1 MAGRKQHYIPQS
13 VQRGFEARHTGLKT
27 QVYVYQKS
35 GASYL
40 TSTDGAAAERDFY
53 SNPLKDGRGALDD
66 RITDF
71 ESDELNLVLKQ
82 LRSIEHGPV
91 NTELAAIAVAH
102 LTARTAHLRG
112 TFAFM
117 FDGALDQIQSI
128 VAEPTS
134 VRNFAGIDATSG
146 SELNERI
153 RAELAQLSSVT
164 LPAHDREA
172 LERMVTFR
180 LRERFDD
187 LFDDAKDILK
197 DQLATFKARVPETI
211 ATGHTRAL
219 SESLVSEVRAQGLR
233 KLAWR
238 VVPANSGDRRFLLPD
253 CVAIGKAAPSDDFQ
267 PFALLGTDQI
277 ATVVMPISSQQL
289 LVGGEYHVEQDEI
302 NLNFAA
308 CCLKF
313 FISSCESDSLK
324 AAAQFIGAFSANL
337 NMDLFEEGHVPN
349 AKPISVTG
357 FCGRLR
363 IRTPSGKFGEVVKKA
378 VASIVHETIDAA
390 VLSSIESISV
400 PSSMGVALEAILRR
414 PPSDDELKA
423 AAFGVAVPIKSGS
436 RWKTRI
442 LIPRHVAQYLVQS
455 ASPQQVVAKRVI
467 KINLGRA
474 YYLGCWA
481 RQCPE
486 IFERH
491 DPMMWRHIMLTL
503 SFNFAS
509 QYAGAIAT
517 HGEIG
522 QSLQDEAAHDELAS
536 NIVVAL
542 SSLES
547 VRLRYM
553 QHLNVEQLAVEAA
566 APLDALLGTVAA
578 LAGFAEADGVT
589 LKEYTR
595 AAQALSQAAL
605 FDWAVLFSKDLSRH
619 YEQRDRWTSEKDLD
633 QLAGHAERILWT
645 IGVFATPVKEGYRIN
660 VCDDIGLSRVKQ
672 VLSQ

>member
-1 MAGRKQHYIPQS
+1 M
-13 VQRGFEARHTGLKT
+13 QRGFEARHTGLKT
-27 QVYVYQKS
+27 QVFVYQKS

-71 ESDELNLVLKQ
+71 ESDELNMVLKQ
-82 LRSIEHGPV
+82 LRSVEHGPV
-91 NTELAAIAVAH
+91 DADLAAIAIAH

-112 TFAFM
+112 TFTFI
-117 FDGALDQIQSI
+117 FDGALDQIKSI

-134 VRNFAGIDATSG
+134 VRKVVGIDATSG
-146 SELNERI
+146 SELNEGI
-153 RAELAQLSSVT
+153 RAELAQLSSVA

-172 LERMVTFR
+172 LERMVSFR

-197 DQLATFKARVPETI
+197 DQLAIFEARVSETI

-219 SESLVSEVRAQGLR
+219 SESLVSEVRALALR

-238 VVPANSGDRRFLLPD
+238 VVPSDTGNRRFLLPD
-253 CVAIGKAAPSDDFQ
+253 CVAIGKAAPLDDFQ
-267 PFALLGTDQI
+267 PFALLGSDQI

-289 LVGGEYHVEQDEI
+289 LVGGPYNVQQDEI

-324 AAAQFIGAFSANL
+324 AAAQSIGTFSASL
-337 NMDLFEEGHVPN
+337 NMAIFEEGHEPN
-349 AKPISVTG
+349 AKPISVAG
-357 FCGRLR
+357 FGGRLL
-363 IRTPSGKFGEVVKKA
+363 IRTPSGKFGESVKKA
-378 VASIVHETIDAA
+378 VASIAHDTIDAA
-390 VLSSIESISV
+390 VLSSIESISI
-400 PSSMGVALEAILRR
+400 PSSMAVALEAILRR
-414 PPSDDELKA
+414 PPIDNELKA
-423 AAFGVAVPIKSGS
+423 AAVGLAVPIKAGS

-442 LIPRHVAQYLVQS
+442 LIPRHIAEYLVHS
-455 ASPQQVVAKRVI
+455 ASPQHVAAKRVI
-467 KINLGRA
+467 KVNLGRA

-481 RQCPE
+481 RQCPD
-486 IFERH
+486 IFERQ

-503 SFNFAS
+503 SFNAAS
-509 QYAGAIAT
+509 QYAGALAT
-517 HGEIG
+517 QDEVG

-542 SSLES
+542 STLQS

-553 QHLNVEQLAVEAA
+553 QHCDVEQLAVEAA
-566 APLDALLGTVAA
+566 APLGTLLGTVAT
-578 LAGFAEADGVT
+578 LAGFAEADGAT

-595 AAQALSQAAL
+595 AAQALSQAVL

-619 YEQRDRWTSEKDLD
+619 YEQRERWTSEKDLD

-645 IGVFATPVKEGYRIN
+645 IGVFATPVEEGYRIN
-660 VCDDIGLSRVKQ
+660 VYDDIGLNRVKQ